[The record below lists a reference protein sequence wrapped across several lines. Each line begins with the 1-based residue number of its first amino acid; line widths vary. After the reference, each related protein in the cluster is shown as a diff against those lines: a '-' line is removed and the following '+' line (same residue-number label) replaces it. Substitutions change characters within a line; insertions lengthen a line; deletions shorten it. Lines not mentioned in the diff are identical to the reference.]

1 MAMVKRSVIIE
12 NGKVVNVTFAEEEY
26 AFERGWV
33 VSDIG
38 EIGDSYNGSVFT
50 PPVIELKVPAVISRR
65 QAKQELYALG
75 KLALVQ
81 TKIDD
86 IVDIAEKMDTQIYWD
101 DATEFRR
108 DHPTL
113 IALAT
118 AIGLDTAQTDAAF
131 ISAILR

>member
-1 MAMVKRSVIIE
+1 MVKRAAVIWS
-12 NGKVVNVTFAEEEY
+12 NKVVNIVLADDETALEN
-26 AFERGWV
+26 GWI